1 MILGTRLYG
10 RTDEVEGL
18 GYVATRFFHVN
29 FVPLFPTGETFLVVK
44 HSFFSERQ
52 EVVQIKNDPK
62 PVLLGYA
69 RGAAWT
75 AAVLTSFFALLNLAY
90 VVSTGE
96 LYLRPELPGF
106 LAACAALILLYAP
119 QRLRRASPERAW
131 ELAAASGVEAVE
143 IADLIVDPRKRAEG
157 LRHASGGARQETSR
171 LDETAEGLPTRL
183 AAPILLAK
191 ALPTSTPNA
200 VKFECPT
207 CESPSK
213 VSVEYVGRKGPC
225 KACGLALRV
234 PAPIVKRALVE
245 WSYFSD
251 EGSVERR
258 PLLARARRSEV
269 ARQRPAP
276 AVLGWASGDAPLGLV
291 G

>member
-1 MILGTRLYG
+1 MDPLKR
-10 RTDEVEGL
+10 VEG
-18 GYVATRFFHVN
+18 
-29 FVPLFPTGETFLVVK
+29 P
-44 HSFFSERQ
+44 
-52 EVVQIKNDPK
+52 
-62 PVLLGYA
+62 
-69 RGAAWT
+69 
-75 AAVLTSFFALLNLAY
+75 
-90 VVSTGE
+90 
-96 LYLRPELPGF
+96 
-106 LAACAALILLYAP
+106 
-119 QRLRRASPERAW
+119 RR
-131 ELAAASGVEAVE
+131 
-143 IADLIVDPRKRAEG
+143 
-157 LRHASGGARQETSR
+157 ASGGARQETSR

-207 CESPSK
+207 CESQSK

-234 PAPIVKRALVE
+234 PAPLVKRSRALVE
-245 WSYFSD
+245 WSYLSD

-258 PLLARARRSEV
+258 PLLARARRSELARPRRSEVARQRRSEV
-269 ARQRPAP
+269 ARQRPSP